1 MKKIFIL
8 LFLVFTFNFNAAFA
22 HKINSAMS
30 IIDIHDDGENVEI
43 THKLY
48 AHDLEHALDLGSVGL
63 DYFQTKKGQALVRDY
78 ILSRF
83 ILRDKSMNNKYKFI
97 GCEIAGD
104 ILFVYFEGK
113 LAKGQNWELD
123 SNILQD
129 VADGQTN
136 YVNINFKN
144 KTQTLI
150 FDNGQGIANI
160 EIK

>member
-1 MKKIFIL
+1 MKKIIL
-8 LFLVFTFNFNAAFA
+8 IFFALLIFNPLTANA

-30 IIDIHDDGENVEI
+30 IIDIDDDGQSIEI
-43 THKLY
+43 THKIY

-63 DYFQTKKGQALVRDY
+63 EFFHTKKGLKLVRDY
-78 ILSRF
+78 INSRF
-83 ILRDKSMNNKYKFI
+83 ILNDGISKNNIKFI

-104 ILFVYFEGK
+104 ILFVYYEAT
-113 LAKGQNWELD
+113 LQKGQIWEID

-136 YVNINFKN
+136 YVNIHFKN
-144 KTQTLI
+144 QVQTLI
-150 FDNGQGIANI
+150 FDNAQGIAKI